1 MKKKINIIKN
11 LPDRKGK
18 NYKNLSFQERAKL
31 FKELVEKKHEKNIM
45 LN

>member
-31 FKELVEKKHEKNIM
+31 FKELVEKNMKKI
-45 LN
+45 